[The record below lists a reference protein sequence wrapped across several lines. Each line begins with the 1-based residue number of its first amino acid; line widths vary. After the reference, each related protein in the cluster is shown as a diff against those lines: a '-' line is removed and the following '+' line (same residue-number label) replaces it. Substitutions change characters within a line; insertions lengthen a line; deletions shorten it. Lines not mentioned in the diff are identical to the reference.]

1 MSITSDDSLFASA
14 VLVYLCSHSHF
25 QSRTPTSALCCT
37 TMTLFTES
45 FSASGSSKTKYQ
57 NIKIKMAE
65 VQQNSGLINI
75 DSLGAND
82 CLTL

>member
-1 MSITSDDSLFASA
+1 
-14 VLVYLCSHSHF
+14 
-25 QSRTPTSALCCT
+25 
-37 TMTLFTES
+37 MTLFTES